1 MKDRE
6 PRRHRG
12 LSDDARGG
20 LITFLIE
27 IGIVVVLAFVALV
40 LAAVIL
46 AMV

>member
-1 MKDRE
+1 MNERE

-12 LSDDARGG
+12 LIDDARGG

-27 IGIVVVLAFVALV
+27 IGIVAVLAVVALA
-40 LAAVIL
+40 LAAAML